1 MIMIKIEKNVP
12 IPQQREKYPFR
23 DMKVGESFYYDNG
36 TSPYQCLYNACRMF
50 SHKQKGDWKFTVRKE
65 GEGARIWRTK

>member
-12 IPQQREKYPFR
+12 IPSHRGKYPFR

-36 TSPYQCLYNACRMF
+36 TSNYQCLYNASRIFCIRE
-50 SHKQKGDWKFTVRKE
+50 KIDWKFTVRKE